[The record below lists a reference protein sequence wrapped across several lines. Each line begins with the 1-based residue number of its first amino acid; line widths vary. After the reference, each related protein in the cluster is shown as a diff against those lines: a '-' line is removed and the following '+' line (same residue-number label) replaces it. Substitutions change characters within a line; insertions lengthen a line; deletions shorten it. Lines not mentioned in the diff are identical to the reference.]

1 MVNQR
6 TPLPMLS
13 ENDIE
18 TEKIRRV
25 AAEAI
30 EKHELSDERKVSM
43 QMLKFILMCYAVA
56 SPWFIWTTVSIFQA
70 DAKAALLSQK
80 QEVILEIKTDI
91 NTMKNDVQVIK
102 IDVATIK
109 KDKP

>member
-6 TPLPMLS
+6 TPLPLS
-13 ENDIE
+13 ESDVE
-18 TEKIRRV
+18 TEKILRV
-25 AAEAI
+25 TSQAL
-30 EKHELSDERKVSM
+30 EKHEMRDDSKFSM
-43 QMLKFILMCYAVA
+43 QLLKFLLVCYGIA
-56 SPWFIWTTVSIFQA
+56 SPWFIWTTVSVFQIES
-70 DAKAALLSQK
+70 KLALLSQK
-80 QEVILEIKTDI
+80 QEVILEIKSDI